1 MILECG
7 TSPVS
12 SSFVFQK
19 RITNGARANIANW
32 PWIAALIN
40 ANNTDVVDPGFEGP
54 FCGGAVISS
63 RFILTAAHCVSG
75 YKNKE
80 TPTVQ
85 SLNFLVLRWHISNDN
100 NQRNFSFFAVNQR
113 MNFA

>member
-1 MILECG
+1 MNKTYIIRRKKLSNTSFISECG
-7 TSPVS
+7 ISPVS

-40 ANNTDVVDPGFEGP
+40 ASNTDVDDPGFAGP
-54 FCGGAVISS
+54 FCGGSVISS

-75 YKNKE
+75 YE
-80 TPTVQ
+80 
-85 SLNFLVLRWHISNDN
+85 
-100 NQRNFSFFAVNQR
+100 NQ
-113 MNFA
+113 